1 MPSDHCDT
9 RSKDVWLKLKSF
21 FHRPTDSFF
30 FFFFFLKKTDM
41 GNSFQ
46 EVCIFLGGTIRS

>member
-30 FFFFFLKKTDM
+30 FFFFLKKTDM

-46 EVCIFLGGTIRS
+46 EVCLFLGGTIRS